1 MNVHLFRQQYI
12 AQKSSIQV
20 VILSPKGTLID
31 SCDTLI
37 PLKAS
42 YQNTPILHQLTFL
55 SGLESTLTQIT
66 TSFSFPQV
74 HLNEAPF
81 KEGVYNLS
89 FAPISYE
96 GEASILWTIEDIS
109 EDFVALQGR
118 HQEGRVALLEKEVL
132 EIQHQKVALEKQLLT
147 LQKQELERAR
157 DFKNYFF
164 SQVNHEIR
172 SPIQGIVGLAELMI
186 NSYLSRENRTL
197 IRGIHTAAKY
207 LQVIVND
214 VLDIGKIEAGKMSIE
229 CTSFSLKKILA
240 HIELSFLP
248 VFKEKEITLVIQ
260 LDKNLPDILYGDP
273 TRLTQ
278 IFYNL
283 ISNAVKFT
291 KEGQVSVT
299 IKVDKPIEN
308 LADEQV
314 VVSCTIEDTGKGM
327 PPEQTDTLFQPFSQG
342 KASTYRLFGGTGLG
356 LTVVKQL
363 VELMEGSI
371 SVESRLGEGTRF
383 YLCIPLQVVLLKE
396 TNQDIEV
403 PNSSHIFQH
412 LKVLVADDN
421 AVLLLYIKKLLEEK
435 GVQVA
440 TARDGVI
447 LCQKLEQQDF
457 DAILTDWH
465 MPRLQGEELIT
476 AIRKITADTPVV
488 IISGTENLETLRAHN
503 QQVDGYLV
511 KPFESV
517 VLFELLHTI
526 TQTGS
531 KEDITLDLKK
541 IEENALGDPSF
552 MVEMIATILTD
563 LESDWRVF
571 EQAFEEKAWREMQKI
586 IHKMRP
592 TGVLIGNEAFVDLI
606 DQIEQAILRES
617 GSLKIQ
623 AYAESLE
630 HLVKRIQATLH
641 QRQEALKQPKG

>member
-1 MNVHLFRQQYI
+1 
-12 AQKSSIQV
+12 
-20 VILSPKGTLID
+20 
-31 SCDTLI
+31 
-37 PLKAS
+37 
-42 YQNTPILHQLTFL
+42 
-55 SGLESTLTQIT
+55 
-66 TSFSFPQV
+66 
-74 HLNEAPF
+74 
-81 KEGVYNLS
+81 
-89 FAPISYE
+89 
-96 GEASILWTIEDIS
+96 
-109 EDFVALQGR
+109 
-118 HQEGRVALLEKEVL
+118 
-132 EIQHQKVALEKQLLT
+132 
-147 LQKQELERAR
+147 
-157 DFKNYFF
+157 
-164 SQVNHEIR
+164 
-172 SPIQGIVGLAELMI
+172 
-186 NSYLSRENRTL
+186 
-197 IRGIHTAAKY
+197 
-207 LQVIVND
+207 
-214 VLDIGKIEAGKMSIE
+214 
-229 CTSFSLKKILA
+229 
-240 HIELSFLP
+240 
-248 VFKEKEITLVIQ
+248 
-260 LDKNLPDILYGDP
+260 
-273 TRLTQ
+273 
-278 IFYNL
+278 
-283 ISNAVKFT
+283 
-291 KEGQVSVT
+291 
-299 IKVDKPIEN
+299 IKVDKPTEN

-314 VVSCTIEDTGKGM
+314 VVNCIIEDTGKGM

-371 SVESRLGEGTRF
+371 SVESHLGEGTRF
-383 YLCIPLQVVLLKE
+383 DLCIPLQVVVLKE

-526 TQTGS
+526 TQTES
-531 KEDITLDLKK
+531 KEDIALDLKK

-552 MVEMIATILTD
+552 MVEMIATILAD
-563 LESDWRVF
+563 LESDWQLF
-571 EQAFEEKAWREMQKI
+571 EQAFEDKAWREVQKI

-606 DQIEQAILRES
+606 DQIEQAIIRQS

-623 AYAESLE
+623 AYAEALE
-630 HLVKRIQATLH
+630 NLVKRIQATLH